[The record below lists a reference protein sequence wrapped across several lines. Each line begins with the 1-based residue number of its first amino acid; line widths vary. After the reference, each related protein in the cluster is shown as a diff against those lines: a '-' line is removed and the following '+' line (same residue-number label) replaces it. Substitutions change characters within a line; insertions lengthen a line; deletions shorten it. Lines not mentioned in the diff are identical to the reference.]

1 MNQQASCAWVG
12 PPWLLGPALALWM
25 GTRVP
30 ERMAPCRG
38 RAGERGCL
46 RAADDVQG
54 EHLQAGGDLSA
65 GDFSEWLS
73 LAVEGS
79 PYVSL
84 PPWWGSW
91 EQRPG
96 VLPGTGVRTA
106 QRRRA
111 GLPPRGAPGLPWD
124 EVCSWGAQP
133 ACPSPD
139 PAAGCRLP
147 LWAPPPLTVGKS
159 GHLQLFA
166 GSGGASKTR
175 TDGRAS
181 QGWGGSGL
189 ISRF

>member
-133 ACPSPD
+133 ACPVTRSRCWLPPAFVGTSSSD
-139 PAAGCRLP
+139 CGQIRSPAALCRIRRSLENQDRWQGFP
-147 LWAPPPLTVGKS
+147 
-159 GHLQLFA
+159 
-166 GSGGASKTR
+166 GG
-175 TDGRAS
+175 
-181 QGWGGSGL
+181 GGEWTH
-189 ISRF
+189 